1 MLKRAFVDY
10 RGIPL
15 HLAIYETGSDDP
27 TLIFVHG
34 MSMHAGGYIDTIPGA
49 DFLGA
54 LSGQGFNVIGL
65 DLQGHGRS
73 GGPRGLFTYKDLMG
87 NISRAVDYAL
97 EHYNK
102 RIGITGSSMGGV
114 LSFYA
119 ALEDKRIRAAV
130 CHCVLDLRNVWPIL
144 SWKRHFI
151 ILLLARF
158 LGPFSRYFSWL
169 PVPVV
174 AFLDPRYV
182 FDRIENI
189 RFWLQDPLCVRSY
202 RFSSWISVFLEPAD
216 KPAVEDLHIPI
227 RIIVGENDRIL
238 PANYTRAFFARL
250 GCRKDL
256 VEVPGV
262 GHMLPLEHLNITAPL
277 VAEWFWRTL

>member
-1 MLKRAFVDY
+1 MLKHAFVDY

-54 LSGQGFNVIGL
+54 LSAQGFNVIGI

-87 NISRAVDYAL
+87 NISRAVDYGL

-102 RIGITGSSMGGV
+102 RIGITGTSMGGI

-119 ALEDKRIRAAV
+119 ALTDKRITSAV
-130 CHCVLDLRNVWPIL
+130 CHCVLDLRNASSVFYL
-144 SWKRHFI
+144 KRHFLLQRMSKI
-151 ILLLARF
+151 IRPLCRF
-158 LGPFSRYFSWL
+158 IPWL
-169 PVPVV
+169 SIPTISY
-174 AFLDPRYV
+174 LEPRHV
-182 FDRIENI
+182 FDKIENVQFI
-189 RFWLQDPLCVRSY
+189 IKDPLCTWSY
-202 RFSSWISVFLEPAD
+202 RCSSWISVFLDPSD
-216 KPAVEDLHIPI
+216 KPAIEEQQTPV
-227 RIIVGENDRIL
+227 RIIVGENDKL
-238 PANYTRAFFARL
+238 FPPAYTRKFYERL
-250 GCRKDL
+250 NCIKDL
-256 VEVPGV
+256 VIVPGV
-262 GHMLPLEHLNITAPL
+262 RHLLPNEHINITAPL